1 MGANEVTV
9 GQYKAFVAVS
19 GYKPRS
25 VRKNGI
31 DLKDFW
37 KGMKPQSPTNKHP
50 VINLT
55 WGDVVAYAKW
65 AGKRLPTEAEWEY
78 AARGGL
84 EGKRYPWGDD
94 RGLADLHA
102 NSFNNRKWRFCAPVG
117 SLEANGYGLFDMIG
131 NVHEWCADWY
141 HADYYKES
149 PVKNPPGARVGTERV
164 SRGGCSWI
172 DQVGGV
178 ANRWSHSPL
187 QSFPFVG
194 FRCVADVN

>member
-65 AGKRLPTEAEWEY
+65 
-78 AARGGL
+78 GG
-84 EGKRYPWGDD
+84 ETSAD
-94 RGLADLHA
+94 R
-102 NSFNNRKWRFCAPVG
+102 S
-117 SLEANGYGLFDMIG
+117 
-131 NVHEWCADWY
+131 
-141 HADYYKES
+141 
-149 PVKNPPGARVGTERV
+149 RVGICSPWRIRRQTL
-164 SRGGCSWI
+164 SLGGRSGSC
-172 DQVGGV
+172 
-178 ANRWSHSPL
+178 
-187 QSFPFVG
+187 
-194 FRCVADVN
+194 

>member
-55 WGDVVAYAKW
+55 WGDVVTYAKW

-84 EGKRYPWGDD
+84 EGNRYPWGDD

-117 SLEANGYGLFDMIG
+117 SLEANGYGFKILSTSFTTSIILTVPSKLMSLFSM
-131 NVHEWCADWY
+131 
-141 HADYYKES
+141 S
-149 PVKNPPGARVGTERV
+149 
-164 SRGGCSWI
+164 
-172 DQVGGV
+172 
-178 ANRWSHSPL
+178 
-187 QSFPFVG
+187 
-194 FRCVADVN
+194 